1 MREVKIDLGPQSYSI
16 RIEPDS
22 ISDIGEYL
30 GKYNRGIQI
39 GMISDQTVSKLYADS
54 VTDSLKKVGFDP
66 FLFIVPNGEPSKSLK
81 QTEKLYTK
89 LLECNF
95 RRDSLILAL
104 GGGVIGDLAGFVAAT
119 FMRGIPFVQIPTTL
133 LAQVDSS
140 VGGKVGIN
148 HPLGKNLIGS
158 FYQPKFVLIDPNVL
172 RTLDKREI
180 WAGLGEVIKYGLIW
194 DKTLF
199 DLIENHLPDIADLKD
214 SELVSKTVEICCR
227 IKAKV
232 VERDEKEK
240 SLRRILNFG
249 HTLGHALEAV
259 TDYGY
264 FKHGEAVVYGMR
276 WTAWVSWQKKVLR
289 ESEYQRIERLL
300 KRFAVPK
307 LPQNIT
313 AKNLSDKIKIDK
325 KQSVKGL
332 HLVLLEKIGKV
343 KMEQSEEL
351 TPYIEGWLNDVG
363 ST

>member
-1 MREVKIDLGPQSYSI
+1 MRKVKIDLGLQSYSI
-16 RIEPDS
+16 RIAPDS
-22 ISDIGEYL
+22 LSDL
-30 GKYNRGIQI
+30 GARLDGYDRSTQI
-39 GMISDQTVSKLYADS
+39 GIISDQTVSKLYADS
-54 VTDSLKKVGFDP
+54 VMNSLKQSGFDP
-66 FLFIVPNGEPSKSLK
+66 LLFVIPDGEASKSLE
-81 QTEKLYTK
+81 QTNRLYTQ
-89 LLECNF
+89 LLESNF

-119 FMRGIPFVQIPTTL
+119 FMRGISFVQIPTTL

-180 WAGLGEVIKYGLIW
+180 WAGLGEVVKYGLIW
-194 DKTLF
+194 DRTFF
-199 DLIENHLPDIADLKD
+199 DLIENHLSNIADLKD
-214 SELVSKTVEICCR
+214 SELVAKTIEICCR

-249 HTLGHALEAV
+249 HTLGHALEAA
-259 TDYGY
+259 TDYDY
-264 FKHGEAVVYGMR
+264 FKHGEAIVYGMR
-276 WTAWVSWQKKVLR
+276 WAAWVSWQKKILSI
-289 ESEYQRIERLL
+289 SEFQRIERLL
-300 KRFAVPK
+300 KRFVVPE
-307 LPQNIT
+307 LPQNTT
-313 AKNLSDKIKIDK
+313 AENLYDKIKIDK

-343 KMEQSEEL
+343 RVEQNEEL

-363 ST
+363 SK

>member
-1 MREVKIDLGPQSYSI
+1 MRKVKINLGPQSYSI
-16 RIEPDS
+16 RIES
-22 ISDIGEYL
+22 NLISKIGEGL
-30 GKYNRGIQI
+30 GKYDHGIQI
-39 GMISDQTVSKLYADS
+39 GMISDQTVSKLYANS
-54 VTDSLKKVGFDP
+54 VINSLNQSGFDP
-66 FLFIVPNGEPSKSLK
+66 LLFVVPDGEASKSLE
-81 QTEKLYTK
+81 QTNRLYTQ
-89 LLECNF
+89 LLESNF

-119 FMRGIPFVQIPTTL
+119 FMRGIPFVQVPTTL

-148 HPLGKNLIGS
+148 HSLGKNLIGS

-180 WAGLGEVIKYGLIW
+180 WAGLGEVVKYGLIW
-194 DKTLF
+194 DKTFF
-199 DLIENHLPDIADLKD
+199 DLIENHLSDIADLKD
-214 SELVSKTVEICCR
+214 SELMSKTIEICCR

-240 SLRRILNFG
+240 NLRRILNFG

-259 TDYGY
+259 TNYHY
-264 FKHGEAVVYGMR
+264 FKHGEAIVYGMR
-276 WTAWVSWQKKVLR
+276 WAAWVSWQKKILS
-289 ESEYQRIERLL
+289 ESEFRRIEGLL
-300 KRFAVPK
+300 KRFQVPE
-307 LPQNIT
+307 LPHDIT
-313 AKNLSDKIKIDK
+313 AENLCDKIKIDK

-343 KMEQSEEL
+343 RVEQNEEL
-351 TPYIEGWLNDVG
+351 TSYIKGWLNHVG